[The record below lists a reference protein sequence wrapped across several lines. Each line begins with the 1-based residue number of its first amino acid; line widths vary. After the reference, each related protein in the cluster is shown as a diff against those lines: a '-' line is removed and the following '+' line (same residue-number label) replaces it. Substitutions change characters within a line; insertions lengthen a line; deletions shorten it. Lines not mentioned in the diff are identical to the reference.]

1 MASVLKE
8 ILVDA
13 PADIVWDAVRDVG
26 QVHRRLAPGFVTH
39 AVLEGDVRT
48 VTFANGMTVREQ
60 IVDIDDAAR
69 RYSYTLVDGKA
80 QHHNAS
86 MQVCALEDGRSR
98 IVWIT
103 DILPHE
109 RAGFVRQNVDQAAP
123 IIQRTLAELATMAGG
138 GAA

>member
-1 MASVLKE
+1 MASVQKE

-13 PADIVWDAVRDVG
+13 PADIVWDALRDVG
-26 QVHRRLAPGFVTH
+26 EVHRRLAPGFVTH
-39 AVLEGDVRT
+39 AMLEGDVRT
-48 VTFANGMTVREQ
+48 VTFANGMTVRER

-86 MQVCALEDGRSR
+86 MQVVAVDQRHSR
-98 IVWIT
+98 MVWIT

-109 RAGFVRQNVDQAAP
+109 LAGFVRQNVDQAAP
-123 IIQRTLAELATMAGG
+123 IIERTLSALATA